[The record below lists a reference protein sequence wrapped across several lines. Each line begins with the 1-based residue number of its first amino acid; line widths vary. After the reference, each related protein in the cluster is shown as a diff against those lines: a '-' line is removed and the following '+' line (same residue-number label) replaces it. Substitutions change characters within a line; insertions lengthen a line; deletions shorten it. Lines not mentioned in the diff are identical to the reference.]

1 MSAETLHLFLNPVAG
16 RGRTARRE
24 PRIRQILERCGK
36 PVVVHHSRGVGDLE
50 SQVRQIAVDGER
62 LLVVAGGDGTIHEAT
77 NGIMSGGHPASL
89 GVVPGGTGNDFAKA
103 SDIPLDWELATKQ
116 LAARLATATAG
127 RRVDIGRLND
137 RFFANGAGIGFDAR
151 VTEIARSYR
160 APIGDLVY
168 LLAIF
173 RGMAEGIETPRMQLT
188 TDELIWDGPI
198 TLANIASGPW
208 VGGMFHIAPMAHNG
222 DGIFDLVIAAPVTR
236 LRILSL
242 LPKLMRGKHFQEK
255 EITHVQMTKL
265 LIEADEPVSSHL
277 DGEVQAPQ
285 CRFEIS
291 LLPGALQLL

>member
-1 MSAETLHLFLNPVAG
+1 MSAETVHLFLNPAAG

-24 PRIRQILERCGK
+24 PRIRQILKRCGK
-36 PVVVHHSRGVGDLE
+36 PVVVHHSAGVGDLE
-50 SQVRQIAVDGER
+50 SRVRRVSDDGER
-62 LLVVAGGDGTIHEAT
+62 LLVVAGGDGTVHEAT
-77 NGIMSGGHPASL
+77 NGIMSSEQPASL
-89 GVVPGGTGNDFAKA
+89 GVIPGGTGNDFAKA

-127 RRVDIGRLND
+127 RRVDVGRMNE

-160 APIGDLVY
+160 MPIGDLVY

-173 RGMAEGIETPRMQLT
+173 RGMAEGIATPRMQLT
-188 TDELIWDGPI
+188 TDQLIWDGPI

-208 VGGMFHIAPMAHNG
+208 VGGMFHIAPIAHNG
-222 DGIFDLVIAAPVTR
+222 DGVFDLVIAAPVTR

-242 LPKLMRGKHFQEK
+242 LPSLMRGKHFGEK
-255 EITHVQMTKL
+255 EIVHVQVTKL
-265 LIEADEPVSSHL
+265 LVEADETVASHL
-277 DGEVQAPQ
+277 DGEVQPPQ
-285 CRFEIS
+285 RRFEIS